1 MTTFNTI
8 SKGDVLRIAAG
19 KAKQTLIAAVSIS
32 VAALMTVSSSAMDF
46 ISLAGGE
53 RRPSIDGAFEGEDL
67 RLYQKIHD
75 FYQPDAGE

>member
-1 MTTFNTI
+1 MTRR
-8 SKGDVLRIAAG
+8 K
-19 KAKQTLIAAVSIS
+19 TLIAAVSIS

-67 RLYQKIHD
+67 RLYQKIFGRYRKYGGCSHRD
-75 FYQPDAGE
+75 QHRFRDREA